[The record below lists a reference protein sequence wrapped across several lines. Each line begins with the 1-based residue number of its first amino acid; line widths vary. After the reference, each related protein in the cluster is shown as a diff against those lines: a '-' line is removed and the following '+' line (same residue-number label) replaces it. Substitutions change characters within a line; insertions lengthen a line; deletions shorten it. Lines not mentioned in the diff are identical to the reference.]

1 MKTYQGQTDK
11 IKKIELESSIEQITW
26 SAPHAAVGGKVS
38 LDVFTHFVGNNSEI
52 KIELTDKS
60 GKTIETLKGNIIGN
74 HYWKQIIVP
83 GKANDELYA
92 EVKLPKLGLSKKSN
106 RLYVYPAI
114 LIKNCKW
121 DKKEARRGD
130 VLKLTADVENA
141 YEGTEAEIQIWE
153 HDSDGAH
160 DFIAKFPAL
169 VKNKKIE
176 AGWEYEYLED
186 TDDIPTKEESEKGYN
201 PPEYFFRVIVTGVS
215 ADSGL
220 LEFKD
225 WIEINLLD
233 EFGEPMADVKYV
245 IKISDGSEIE
255 GQLDKNGNAKVEDVK
270 PGPYWIYFPDL
281 DYELEY

>member
-11 IKKIELESSIEQITW
+11 IKKIELDSLIEQITW
-26 SAPHAAVGGKVS
+26 SAPHAAIGSKVS
-38 LDVFTHFVGNNSEI
+38 LEVFTHFVGNNSEI

-60 GKTIETLKGNIIGN
+60 GKTIETVTGKIIGN
-74 HYWKQIIVP
+74 HYWKQIVVP
-83 GKANDELYA
+83 EKAKDELYA

-114 LIKNCKW
+114 QIKNCKW

-130 VLKLTADVENA
+130 VLKLTADIINA
-141 YEGTEAEIQIWE
+141 YEGIEAEIQIWE

-160 DFIAKFPAL
+160 DFITKFPAV

-176 AGWEYEYLED
+176 AEWEYEYLED

-201 PPEYFFRVIVTGVS
+201 PPEYFFRVVVAGVS

-220 LEFKD
+220 LPFKD
-225 WIEINLLD
+225 WVEIQITDRMGNPLKN
-233 EFGEPMADVKYV
+233 ENYV
-245 IKISDGSEIE
+245 LHLPDGSEKK
-255 GQLDKNGNAKVEDVK
+255 GKLDENGYAKVEGIP
-270 PGPYWIYFPDL
+270 PGAFKIELPDL
-281 DYELEY
+281 DDK